1 MSQSE
6 MFDDLIEAF
15 CSLEP
20 PVSAGGGA
28 CHGGRGLDEEEEE
41 GEESSLS
48 VGQFV
53 LCHWSDGL
61 YYLGK
66 IQRVSPPRQS
76 CFVTFEDNSKFW
88 VLWKDIQ
95 HAGVPGEEPR
105 CSVCREAEPRSD
117 SQSNQNNQILICG
130 KCGIGFHQQCH
141 VPPVEGSISLSPWFC
156 RRCVFALAVRK
167 GGALKKG
174 PIAKALSAM
183 KQVLPYDLDS
193 LDWDSQHRT
202 NQQQLWYLKMLQCF
216 RCQQWFHEACTQC
229 LPESMM
235 FGDRF
240 YLFLC
245 SACNK
250 GSEYVRRLS
259 LRWVD
264 LVHLVLYNLSVSSK
278 KKYFELDEILAFVS
292 ANWEHLQLGKLSN
305 TPPTERGQHLLDALN
320 KYKSKFLCGKEIK
333 KRKCIFRLR
342 TRVPPNPPSKLFPE
356 RTQNDGGWARKKG
369 VVKNSVSTER
379 KKRKSKWLLEDAI
392 PNNELSCRWTSNDH
406 MANIF
411 DFTLDELQSLKSS
424 SSRTVSIDQ
433 DSTDASTSG
442 SATTSASY
450 HFRPRQTMSDQF
462 RPHRTPSDLV
472 GPHQTNSDLIRPR
485 QTSSDHVRPCRT
497 NSDLIGPRQTSSDP
511 VRPCQTNSDLIGP
524 RQTSSDHVRPCQ
536 TTSDLVRPR
545 PLHQVQCSDL
555 TTRRR
560 VGSRKRKLPS
570 NSYSQWANRSEA
582 GEELGGEEPSGMLE
596 DKDGTDHAH
605 LTSDSSHFL
614 SDSSQIPSDSSHLHS
629 SISSYFGVAGRLT
642 NGERYQVLARRVT
655 SQGTVQYLL
664 EWEGTTPY

>member
-1 MSQSE
+1 
-6 MFDDLIEAF
+6 MFEDLIEGF
-15 CSLEP
+15 SGLEP
-20 PVSAGGGA
+20 QVSPGGGA
-28 CHGGRGLDEEEEE
+28 CRRGRGLEEVE
-41 GEESSLS
+41 GVESSLS

-66 IQRVSPPRQS
+66 IQRVSPPKLS

-95 HAGVPGEEPR
+95 HAGVPGVEPR
-105 CSVCREAEPRSD
+105 CSVCQEAGPNSD
-117 SQSNQNNQILICG
+117 SQLNQSNQILICG

-141 VPPVEGSISLSPWFC
+141 IPTVEDSSSLSPWFC

-183 KQVLPYDLDS
+183 KQVLPYELDC

-202 NQQQLWYLKMLQCF
+202 NQQQCYCYCGGPGEWYLKMLQCF
-216 RCQQWFHEACTQC
+216 KCQQWFHEACTQC
-229 LPESMM
+229 LQDSMM

-240 YLFLC
+240 YFFLC
-245 SACNK
+245 SVCNK
-250 GSEYVRRLS
+250 GSEYIRRMS

-305 TPPTERGQHLLDALN
+305 TPPAERGQQLLDALN

-342 TRVPPNPPSKLFPE
+342 TRVPPNPPSKFLTE
-356 RTQNDGGWARKKG
+356 RAQNDGGRGRKKG
-369 VVKNSVSTER
+369 VTRNSAASER

-392 PNNELSCRWTSNDH
+392 PNNELSCSWTSNHH
-406 MANIF
+406 MASIF
-411 DFTLDELQSLKSS
+411 DFTLDELQSLKSTS
-424 SSRTVSIDQ
+424 TRTISIDQ

-442 SATTSASY
+442 SATTSTSY
-450 HFRPRQTMSDQF
+450 HF
-462 RPHRTPSDLV
+462 
-472 GPHQTNSDLIRPR
+472 
-485 QTSSDHVRPCRT
+485 
-497 NSDLIGPRQTSSDP
+497 
-511 VRPCQTNSDLIGP
+511 
-524 RQTSSDHVRPCQ
+524 
-536 TTSDLVRPR
+536 
-545 PLHQVQCSDL
+545 
-555 TTRRR
+555 RRR

-570 NSYSQWANRSEA
+570 NSYSQWTNRSEA
-582 GEELGGEEPSGMLE
+582 GEELGGEELSGILE
-596 DKDGTDHAH
+596 NQEAMTP
-605 LTSDSSHFL
+605 LSSDPSHFL
-614 SDSSQIPSDSSHLHS
+614 SDPAQIPSDSSHLHS
-629 SISSYFGVAGRLT
+629 SISSYFGVVGRLT
-642 NGERYQVLARRVT
+642 NGEPYQVLARRVT
-655 SQGTVQYLL
+655 PQGTVQYLL

>member
-1 MSQSE
+1 MRDRTDRLTESWCEDTNCLSVLPGITTCLSE
-6 MFDDLIEAF
+6 RTHIPDHRTMFEDLIEAF
-15 CSLEP
+15 CGLEP
-20 PVSAGGGA
+20 QVAQGGGT
-28 CHGGRGLDEEEEE
+28 CRKGQSPREEAQF
-41 GEESSLS
+41 SLS

-66 IQRVSPPRQS
+66 IQRVSPPRLS

-88 VLWKDIQ
+88 VLCKDIQ

-105 CSVCREAEPRSD
+105 CSVCQEAEPNAD
-117 SQSNQNNQILICG
+117 NQSNPNNQILICG

-141 VPPVEGSISLSPWFC
+141 LPPVESSVSLSPWFC

-183 KQVLPYDLDS
+183 KQVFPYDLDS

-202 NQQQLWYLKMLQCF
+202 NHQQCYCYCGGPGEWYLKMLQCF

-229 LPESMM
+229 LQESMM

-245 SACNK
+245 SVCNK

-278 KKYFELDEILAFVS
+278 KKYFELDEILTLVS
-292 ANWEHLQLGKLSN
+292 ASWEPLQLGKLSH
-305 TPPTERGQHLLDALN
+305 TPPSERGQHLLDALN

-356 RTQNDGGWARKKG
+356 RSQSDGGLGHKKRP
-369 VVKNSVSTER
+369 VSASAEKR
-379 KKRKSKWLLEDAI
+379 KRKSKWLLEDAI
-392 PNNELSCRWTSNDH
+392 PNNKLSCSWTSNHH

-411 DFTLDELQSLKSS
+411 DFTLDELQSVKSC
-424 SSRTVSIDQ
+424 SSRSVSIDQ

-450 HFRPRQTMSDQF
+450 HFRRK
-462 RPHRTPSDLV
+462 
-472 GPHQTNSDLIRPR
+472 
-485 QTSSDHVRPCRT
+485 
-497 NSDLIGPRQTSSDP
+497 
-511 VRPCQTNSDLIGP
+511 
-524 RQTSSDHVRPCQ
+524 
-536 TTSDLVRPR
+536 
-545 PLHQVQCSDL
+545 
-555 TTRRR
+555 

-570 NSYSQWANRSEA
+570 NGYKYWASRSEV
-582 GEELGGEEPSGMLE
+582 GEELRGEEPSRMLE
-596 DKDGTDHAH
+596 DQEALTH
-605 LTSDSSHFL
+605 LTADSSHFL
-614 SDSSQIPSDSSHLHS
+614 SDPTQIPSDSSHLHS

-642 NGERYQVLARRVT
+642 NGETYQASVDAG
-655 SQGTVQYLL
+655 SM
-664 EWEGTTPY
+664 

>member
-1 MSQSE
+1 MMQTDHLPLLGHGLE
-6 MFDDLIEAF
+6 DD
-15 CSLEP
+15 
-20 PVSAGGGA
+20 GGA
-28 CHGGRGLDEEEEE
+28 
-41 GEESSLS
+41 ESNLS

-66 IQRVSPPRQS
+66 IQRVSPQRQS
-76 CFVTFEDNSKFW
+76 CFVMFEDNSKFW

-105 CSVCREAEPRSD
+105 CSVCQEAEPNSD
-117 SQSNQNNQILICG
+117 GQSNKNNQILICG

-141 VPPVEGSISLSPWFC
+141 VPPVEGSSSLSPWFC

-183 KQVLPYDLDS
+183 KQVLLYELDS

-202 NQQQLWYLKMLQCF
+202 NQQQCYCYCGGPGEWYLKMLQCF

-229 LPESMM
+229 LQESMM

-245 SACNK
+245 SVCNK

-278 KKYFELDEILAFVS
+278 KKYFELEEILAFVS

-305 TPPTERGQHLLDALN
+305 TPPAERGQQLLDALN

-356 RTQNDGGWARKKG
+356 RAQNDGGRLSHQVLTFSNAILILCLIL
-369 VVKNSVSTER
+369 TC
-379 KKRKSKWLLEDAI
+379 WLTC
-392 PNNELSCRWTSNDH
+392 SWTSNHH

-442 SATTSASY
+442 SATTSTSY
-450 HFRPRQTMSDQF
+450 HFRRK
-462 RPHRTPSDLV
+462 
-472 GPHQTNSDLIRPR
+472 
-485 QTSSDHVRPCRT
+485 
-497 NSDLIGPRQTSSDP
+497 
-511 VRPCQTNSDLIGP
+511 
-524 RQTSSDHVRPCQ
+524 
-536 TTSDLVRPR
+536 
-545 PLHQVQCSDL
+545 
-555 TTRRR
+555 

-582 GEELGGEEPSGMLE
+582 GEEPGSEELAGILE
-596 DKDGTDHAH
+596 NQEAKHH
-605 LTSDSSHFL
+605 LSSDSSHFL
-614 SDSSQIPSDSSHLHS
+614 SDSTQIPSDSSHLHS

-642 NGERYQVLARRVT
+642 NGERYQVLARRIT
-655 SQGTVQYLL
+655 PQGTVQYLL
-664 EWEGTTPY
+664 KWEGTAPY

>member
-1 MSQSE
+1 
-6 MFDDLIEAF
+6 MFEDLIEAF
-15 CSLEP
+15 CGLEP
-20 PVSAGGGA
+20 QVTQGGGA
-28 CHGGRGLDEEEEE
+28 CRRGRSPVE
-41 GEESSLS
+41 GAESSLS

-88 VLWKDIQ
+88 VLCKDIQ

-105 CSVCREAEPRSD
+105 CSVCQEAEPNSD
-117 SQSNQNNQILICG
+117 SQSNPNNQILICG

-141 VPPVEGSISLSPWFC
+141 LPPVEGSISPWFC

-183 KQVLPYDLDS
+183 KQVLLYDLDS

-202 NQQQLWYLKMLQCF
+202 NQQQCYCYCGGPGEWYLKMLQCF

-229 LPESMM
+229 LQESMM

-245 SACNK
+245 SVCNK

-278 KKYFELDEILAFVS
+278 KKYFELDEILTLVS
-292 ANWEHLQLGKLSN
+292 AKWDHLQLGKLSN
-305 TPPTERGQHLLDALN
+305 TPPAERGQHLLDALN

-342 TRVPPNPPSKLFPE
+342 TRVPPNPPSKLLPE
-356 RTQNDGGWARKKG
+356 RTQTDGGQGHKKGNSASAERRKK
-369 VVKNSVSTER
+369 
-379 KKRKSKWLLEDAI
+379 KSKWLLEDAI
-392 PNNELSCRWTSNDH
+392 PNNQSSHSWTSHHH

-411 DFTLDELQSLKSS
+411 DFSLDELQSLKSG
-424 SSRTVSIDQ
+424 SSRSVSIDQ

-442 SATTSASY
+442 SATTSSTY
-450 HFRPRQTMSDQF
+450 HF
-462 RPHRTPSDLV
+462 
-472 GPHQTNSDLIRPR
+472 
-485 QTSSDHVRPCRT
+485 
-497 NSDLIGPRQTSSDP
+497 
-511 VRPCQTNSDLIGP
+511 
-524 RQTSSDHVRPCQ
+524 
-536 TTSDLVRPR
+536 
-545 PLHQVQCSDL
+545 
-555 TTRRR
+555 RRR

-570 NSYSQWANRSEA
+570 NSYSQWANRSEV
-582 GEELGGEEPSGMLE
+582 EELRGEEPEAMN
-596 DKDGTDHAH
+596 H
-605 LTSDSSHFL
+605 LTTDSSHFL
-614 SDSSQIPSDSSHLHS
+614 SDASQISSDSSLLHS
-629 SISSYFGVAGRLT
+629 SISSYFGAAGRLT

-655 SQGTVQYLL
+655 PQGTVQYLL

>member
-1 MSQSE
+1 
-6 MFDDLIEAF
+6 MFEDLIEAF
-15 CSLEP
+15 CGIEP
-20 PVSAGGGA
+20 QVTQ
-28 CHGGRGLDEEEEE
+28 E
-41 GEESSLS
+41 GEVCRRGRSPGEGPESSLN

-88 VLWKDIQ
+88 VLCKDIQ

-105 CSVCREAEPRSD
+105 CSVCQEAEPNSD
-117 SQSNQNNQILICG
+117 SQSNPNNQILICG

-183 KQVLPYDLDS
+183 KQVLLYDLDS

-202 NQQQLWYLKMLQCF
+202 NQQQCYCYCGGPGEWYLKMLQCF

-229 LPESMM
+229 LQESMM

-245 SACNK
+245 SVCNK

-278 KKYFELDEILAFVS
+278 KKYFELDEILALVS

-305 TPPTERGQHLLDALN
+305 TPPSERGQHLLDALN
-320 KYKSKFLCGKEIK
+320 KYKS
-333 KRKCIFRLR
+333 
-342 TRVPPNPPSKLFPE
+342 NASAE
-356 RTQNDGGWARKKG
+356 RR
-369 VVKNSVSTER
+369 
-379 KKRKSKWLLEDAI
+379 KRKSKWLLEDAI
-392 PNNELSCRWTSNDH
+392 PNNKLSCSWTSNHH

-411 DFTLDELQSLKSS
+411 DFTLDELQSLKSG
-424 SSRTVSIDQ
+424 SSRSVSIDQ

-450 HFRPRQTMSDQF
+450 HFR
-462 RPHRTPSDLV
+462 
-472 GPHQTNSDLIRPR
+472 
-485 QTSSDHVRPCRT
+485 
-497 NSDLIGPRQTSSDP
+497 
-511 VRPCQTNSDLIGP
+511 
-524 RQTSSDHVRPCQ
+524 
-536 TTSDLVRPR
+536 
-545 PLHQVQCSDL
+545 
-555 TTRRR
+555 RRL
-560 VGSRKRKLPS
+560 GSRKRKLPS
-570 NSYSQWANRSEA
+570 NSYSQWASRSE
-582 GEELGGEEPSGMLE
+582 GGEEPSGMLGDPE
-596 DKDGTDHAH
+596 AMNH
-605 LTSDSSHFL
+605 LTTDASHFL

-655 SQGTVQYLL
+655 AQGTVQYLL

>member
-1 MSQSE
+1 MCR
-6 MFDDLIEAF
+6 MFEELIEPF
-15 CSLEP
+15 CGLEP
-20 PVSAGGGA
+20 QGSPGSGA
-28 CHGGRGLDEEEEE
+28 CHRRGVPEEAP
-41 GEESSLS
+41 ESSLS
-48 VGQFV
+48 MGQFV

-105 CSVCREAEPRSD
+105 CSVCREVESSCD
-117 SQSNQNNQILICG
+117 SQSKMTNQILICG
-130 KCGIGFHQQCH
+130 KCGIGFHQLCH
-141 VPPVEGSISLSPWFC
+141 VPSAEGSSLSPWFC

-174 PIAKALSAM
+174 PIAKALWAM

-202 NQQQLWYLKMLQCF
+202 NQQQCYCYCGGPGEWYLKMLQCF

-229 LPESMM
+229 LQEFMM

-245 SACNK
+245 AVCNK
-250 GSEYVRRLS
+250 GSECVRRLS

-264 LVHLVLYNLSVSSK
+264 VVHLVLYNLSVSSK

-292 ANWEHLQLGKLSN
+292 ANWDHLQLGKLSN
-305 TPPTERGQHLLDALN
+305 TPPADRGQHLLDALN

-356 RTQNDGGWARKKG
+356 RVHNDGGRGQKKQL
-369 VVKNSVSTER
+369 NSGSADR

-392 PNNELSCRWTSNDH
+392 PSNKLSCSWTSNHH

-424 SSRTVSIDQ
+424 SRSVSIDQ

-450 HFRPRQTMSDQF
+450 HFR
-462 RPHRTPSDLV
+462 
-472 GPHQTNSDLIRPR
+472 
-485 QTSSDHVRPCRT
+485 
-497 NSDLIGPRQTSSDP
+497 
-511 VRPCQTNSDLIGP
+511 
-524 RQTSSDHVRPCQ
+524 
-536 TTSDLVRPR
+536 
-545 PLHQVQCSDL
+545 
-555 TTRRR
+555 RR
-560 VGSRKRKLPS
+560 VGSRKRKLPTS
-570 NSYSQWANRSEA
+570 SYIHWPSRSEA
-582 GEELGGEEPSGMLE
+582 EEEPSE
-596 DKDGTDHAH
+596 IIEAVADRAH
-605 LTSDSSHFL
+605 LTTEPSHFL
-614 SDSSQIPSDSSHLHS
+614 SDPSQITDSSHLHS
-629 SISSYFGVAGRLT
+629 SISSYFGAAGRLT

-655 SQGTVQYLL
+655 PQGMVQYLL

>member
-1 MSQSE
+1 
-6 MFDDLIEAF
+6 MFEDLIEAF
-15 CSLEP
+15 CLEP
-20 PVSAGGGA
+20 QVSTGGGS
-28 CHGGRGLDEEEEE
+28 CQGGRGMEDV
-41 GEESSLS
+41 EESSLT

-88 VLWKDIQ
+88 VMWKDIQ

-105 CSVCREAEPRSD
+105 CSVCREVEQNSD
-117 SQSNQNNQILICG
+117 SQLNQDNQILICG

-141 VPPVEGSISLSPWFC
+141 VPPVEGSITLSPWFC

-174 PIAKALSAM
+174 PIAKALTAM
-183 KQVLPYDLDS
+183 KQVLPYELDS

-202 NQQQLWYLKMLQCF
+202 NQQQCYCYCGGPGEWYLKMLQCF

-229 LPESMM
+229 LQESML

-240 YLFLC
+240 YVFLC

-250 GSEYVRRLS
+250 GTEYIRRLS

-278 KKYFELDEILAFVS
+278 KKYFELDEILAFIS
-292 ANWEHLQLGKLSN
+292 ENWEHLQLGKLSN
-305 TPPTERGQHLLDALN
+305 TPPADRGQHLLDALN

-342 TRVPPNPPSKLFPE
+342 TRVPPNPPSKVFPE
-356 RTQNDGGWARKKG
+356 RAQNDGGRGRKRGG
-369 VVKNSVSTER
+369 VRNSASSER
-379 KKRKSKWLLEDAI
+379 RKRKSKWLLEDAI
-392 PNNELSCRWTSNDH
+392 PNNEASCSWTSNHH

-433 DSTDASTSG
+433 DSTDASTAG
-442 SATTSASY
+442 SATTSTSY
-450 HFRPRQTMSDQF
+450 HF
-462 RPHRTPSDLV
+462 
-472 GPHQTNSDLIRPR
+472 
-485 QTSSDHVRPCRT
+485 
-497 NSDLIGPRQTSSDP
+497 
-511 VRPCQTNSDLIGP
+511 
-524 RQTSSDHVRPCQ
+524 
-536 TTSDLVRPR
+536 
-545 PLHQVQCSDL
+545 
-555 TTRRR
+555 RR
-560 VGSRKRKLPS
+560 VGSRKRKLHT
-570 NSYSQWANRSEA
+570 NSYSLWANRSEA
-582 GEELGGEEPSGMLE
+582 GEEPSGLLME
-596 DKDGTDHAH
+596 QDAANHSH

-614 SDSSQIPSDSSHLHS
+614 SDPSHIPSDSSHLHS

-655 SQGTVQYLL
+655 AQGTVQYLL

>member
-202 NQQQLWYLKMLQCF
+202 NQQQCYCYCSGPGEWYLKMLQCF

-356 RTQNDGGWARKKG
+356 RAQNDGGWARKKG

-392 PNNELSCRWTSNDH
+392 PNFQQD
-406 MANIF
+406 
-411 DFTLDELQSLKSS
+411 
-424 SSRTVSIDQ
+424 VSIDQ

-450 HFRPRQTMSDQF
+450 HFRPRRTPSDPVRPRQTMSDQF

-545 PLHQVQCSDL
+545 PLHRFSVVTSQRGVLVQRL
-555 TTRRR
+555 RRER
-560 VGSRKRKLPS
+560 GGGWAAGRKRKLPS
-570 NSYSQWANRSEA
+570 NSYSQWANRSA
-582 GEELGGEEPSGMLE
+582 GREELGGEEPSGMLE

-614 SDSSQIPSDSSHLHS
+614 SDSPRSHLTLPPPLLHLFVFRS
-629 SISSYFGVAGRLT
+629 GGQT
-642 NGERYQVLARRVT
+642 DQWERYQVLARRVT

>member
-1 MSQSE
+1 
-6 MFDDLIEAF
+6 MFEDLVEAF
-15 CSLEP
+15 CDLEP
-20 PVSAGGGA
+20 QVSPGGGA
-28 CHGGRGLDEEEEE
+28 CQRGQGLEEEE

-66 IQRVSPPRQS
+66 IQRVSPPRHS

-95 HAGVPGEEPR
+95 HAGLPGEEPR
-105 CSVCREAEPRSD
+105 CSVCRGVEANSD
-117 SQSNQNNQILICG
+117 GQSNNQILICG

-141 VPPVEGSISLSPWFC
+141 VPPVEGSNSHSPWFC
-156 RRCVFALAVRK
+156 RRCVFALAK

-174 PIAKALSAM
+174 PIAKVLSAM
-183 KQVLPYDLDS
+183 KQVLLYDPDS

-202 NQQQLWYLKMLQCF
+202 NQQQCYCYCGGPGEWYLKMLQCL
-216 RCQQWFHEACTQC
+216 RCQQWFHEACTQG
-229 LPESMM
+229 LQESMM

-245 SACNK
+245 SVCNK

-292 ANWEHLQLGKLSN
+292 ANWDHLQLGKLSN
-305 TPPTERGQHLLDALN
+305 TPPADRGQHLLDALN

-356 RTQNDGGWARKKG
+356 RAQNEGGRGRKKS
-369 VVKNSVSTER
+369 VVRNRASFPAAGRPTTTWPTSSTSPWMNCRASRGETINTIRSTDNQYSAGHCER
-379 KKRKSKWLLEDAI
+379 SLL
-392 PNNELSCRWTSNDH
+392 
-406 MANIF
+406 
-411 DFTLDELQSLKSS
+411 SS
-424 SSRTVSIDQ
+424 SSRTVSTDQ

-442 SATTSASY
+442 SASTSASY
-450 HFRPRQTMSDQF
+450 SFRY
-462 RPHRTPSDLV
+462 
-472 GPHQTNSDLIRPR
+472 IRSL
-485 QTSSDHVRPCRT
+485 TSLR
-497 NSDLIGPRQTSSDP
+497 
-511 VRPCQTNSDLIGP
+511 
-524 RQTSSDHVRPCQ
+524 
-536 TTSDLVRPR
+536 TSDLV
-545 PLHQVQCSDL
+545 SETFDL
-555 TTRRR
+555 CVRRRR

-570 NSYSQWANRSEA
+570 NSYSQWANRSEE
-582 GEELGGEEPSGMLE
+582 GEELGGEELSGILE
-596 DKDGTDHAH
+596 DPQ
-605 LTSDSSHFL
+605 L
-614 SDSSQIPSDSSHLHS
+614 SSDSSHLHS
-629 SISSYFGVAGRLT
+629 SISSYFGAAGRLT

-655 SQGTVQYLL
+655 PQGTVQYLL